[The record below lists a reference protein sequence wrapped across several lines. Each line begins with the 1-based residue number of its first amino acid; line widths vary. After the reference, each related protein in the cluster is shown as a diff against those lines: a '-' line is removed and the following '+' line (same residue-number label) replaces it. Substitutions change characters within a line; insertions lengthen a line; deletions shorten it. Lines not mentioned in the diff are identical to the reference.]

1 MAWGWGV
8 RRFRNN
14 IFICFPTN
22 RILVNRKDPNVNT
35 FAQPKK
41 HDTRNATKRHE
52 ATRKDT
58 KTTRHVTK
66 RHETARN
73 HMKTTRND
81 AQHET
86 SWKDTKN
93 VTERRKNVTKRH
105 QTTQNDTKRRNVAK
119 SHETSRNVAN
129 DAKRHETSRKDT
141 KTRET
146 SRNRPGRSCT
156 ARSSS
161 RDRPLSPPPKTARRE
176 RCPRCPSPPENAIA
190 TLKKHK
196 QRRAQERSMRQA
208 RGEAWP

>member
-1 MAWGWGV
+1 M
-8 RRFRNN
+8 
-14 IFICFPTN
+14 
-22 RILVNRKDPNVNT
+22 VNRKDPNVNT

-93 VTERRKNVTKRH
+93 VTERRKNVTKRRER
-105 QTTQNDTKRRNVAK
+105 TRKLV
-119 SHETSRNVAN
+119 
-129 DAKRHETSRKDT
+129 KRHETDLVVHALPVLPPETGPYLRPQRQHAESGVRDVRHHL
-141 KTRET
+141 KTR
-146 SRNRPGRSCT
+146 
-156 ARSSS
+156 
-161 RDRPLSPPPKTARRE
+161 
-176 RCPRCPSPPENAIA
+176 
-190 TLKKHK
+190 
-196 QRRAQERSMRQA
+196 
-208 RGEAWP
+208 